1 MRSCQKTLRKFEGD
15 TRKRSDDVMQWEYR
29 WNPDLDVLLSYH
41 QVQWVANRHCRGSQI
56 TGTVMEEQVSG
67 STDSPIT
74 IAVESRTT
82 EVTESDRQG
91 KRPKTDV
98 SELVNEPMHLG
109 AGTVLGRRDG
119 FESKSCKS
127 HGGVTNDPEHH
138 DEGDPQHPDESQM
151 KNRTSDESK
160 QAVQLFD
167 ALELE
172 VFCKNRFPSQASR
185 WSLYPGCVLVLA
197 DEWDMNDKKHA
208 IATEQLRD
216 RFTKSVTGWKLLLAG
231 ARAR

>member
-1 MRSCQKTLRKFEGD
+1 
-15 TRKRSDDVMQWEYR
+15 
-29 WNPDLDVLLSYH
+29 
-41 QVQWVANRHCRGSQI
+41 
-56 TGTVMEEQVSG
+56 MEEQVSG

-151 KNRTSDESK
+151 KNRTSDESNK
-160 QAVQLFD
+160 QQCSCLMLSSLKCSARTGSRVKPP
-167 ALELE
+167 LEFVSWLCIG
-172 VFCKNRFPSQASR
+172 FGR
-185 WSLYPGCVLVLA
+185 
-197 DEWDMNDKKHA
+197 
-208 IATEQLRD
+208 
-216 RFTKSVTGWKLLLAG
+216 
-231 ARAR
+231 